1 MIATVAQMTKNEFSE
16 LIEGVV
22 ERKLIELIGDPD
34 EGLKLRAAIKAR
46 LLRQRSRVR
55 AGERGE
61 SLAGMA
67 EKLGLT

>member
-1 MIATVAQMTKNEFSE
+1 MIATVAQMTKKEFSE

-34 EGLKLRAAIKAR
+34 EGLKLSAVIQAR

-61 SLAGMA
+61 SLAGIA